1 MNFCIIILVIIF
13 IRTNTRFHVFITT
26 NVIRN
31 EIRNSFEWIYTI
43 SILGNN

>member
-13 IRTNTRFHVFITT
+13 RTNTRFQVFITT